1 MVGLGF
7 LDGFRKWLHRNIKTI
22 QFICDFIH
30 IPEVGAALGM
40 MDAITN
46 IGNKITTI
54 DLDKASADIL
64 DQWDDK
70 KYTPFYISLL
80 HSLSNNVLNTKLSN
94 EVRAQFANDIL
105 LKIDAV
111 KSYYE
116 TNENT
121 GLSLEGI
128 AARLDYINKTTKI
141 IVQRI
146 IGYDFHPG
154 IGDLFNMIPIEQ
166 NFKSIDLSLLQVLST
181 TPDFNVSTNLFELS
195 KNIEVLTPSPAT
207 VATHPP
213 ITPQEI
219 ENVIKS
225 ANNGVIPPPT
235 GIPAEV
241 TPPTSTPID
250 KTTIAKVVGV
260 LLISVGLMSSSKSK
274 SKSE

>member
-1 MVGLGF
+1 MVGLGL
-7 LDGFRKWLHRNIKTI
+7 LDNLRHWLHRNIKTI
-22 QFICDFIH
+22 QLICDLIH
-30 IPEVGAALGM
+30 LSEVGVALGM
-40 MDAITN
+40 MDDA
-46 IGNKITTI
+46 GAFNKIITI

-225 ANNGVIPPPT
+225 ANNGVIPPP
-235 GIPAEV
+235 I
-241 TPPTSTPID
+241 STPID

-260 LLISVGLMSSSKSK
+260 LLISFGLMSSSKSK